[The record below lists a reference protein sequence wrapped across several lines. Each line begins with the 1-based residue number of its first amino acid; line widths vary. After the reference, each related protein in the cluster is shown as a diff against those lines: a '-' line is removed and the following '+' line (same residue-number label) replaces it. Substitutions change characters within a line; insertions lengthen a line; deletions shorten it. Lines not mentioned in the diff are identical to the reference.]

1 MDKKI
6 IELIKQAL
14 IEDGYDNDVTTF
26 NLINKDMMLSGSLLL
41 KQLELYLVLM
51 LPKRFLGR
59 LTLK

>member
-26 NLINKDMMLSGSLLL
+26 NLIK
-41 KQLELYLVLM
+41 
-51 LPKRFLGR
+51 
-59 LTLK
+59 